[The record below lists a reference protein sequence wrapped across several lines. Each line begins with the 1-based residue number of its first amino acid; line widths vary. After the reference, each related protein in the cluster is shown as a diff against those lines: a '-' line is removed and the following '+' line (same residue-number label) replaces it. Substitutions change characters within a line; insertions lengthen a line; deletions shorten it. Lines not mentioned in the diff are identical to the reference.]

1 MKKLNLLILVL
12 ALSIGSAISAFAQPD
27 AVDNE
32 TSVKAELQKM
42 LEEPNFEVEGVY
54 LANVVFTLNKDNE
67 MVVLTVDSDNETVKA
82 FVKQRLNY
90 KKLKSQLDQNIKEYK
105 LPVRIQA

>member
-12 ALSIGSAISAFAQPD
+12 ALSIGSVISAIAQPD
-27 AVDNE
+27 AKENE
-32 TSVKAELQKM
+32 NPVTTELQKM
-42 LEEPNFEVEGVY
+42 LEEPNFDVEGVY
-54 LANVVFTLNKDNE
+54 FANVVFTLNKDNE
-67 MVVLTVDSDNETVKA
+67 MVVLSVDSDNETVKA

-90 KKLKSQLDQNIKEYK
+90 KKLESQLDKDIKEYK